1 MKTLIKGAL
10 LLSATLGMVTTQAQS
25 VDDIVS
31 KHIEALG
38 GKTVLNSIKS
48 IYVESTVE
56 FMGNEAP
63 STTYILNGKGYKNE
77 LDFSG
82 TKIVQCVTDKGGWAI
97 NPMAG
102 ATTAQ
107 AIPADQ
113 LKNYQ
118 LQLHVGGPLMDYAA
132 KGYKAELTGKDSASY
147 KIRLTTPDGIDMTY
161 FIDQK
166 TYLINKAV
174 SKISMGGQEIETTA
188 VFSDY
193 RLTNG
198 YSLAYSQ
205 QVILPQVTLN
215 ITNKKVE
222 MNKDIDPA
230 MFEMPKNN

>member
-10 LLSATLGMVTTQAQS
+10 LLSATLGIVTTQAQS

-77 LDFSG
+77 LDFNG

-107 AIPADQ
+107 PIPADQ

-132 KGYKAELTGKDSASY
+132 KGYKAELTGKDSTSY

-193 RLTNG
+193 RFTNG

-222 MNKDIDPA
+222 INKDIDPA
-230 MFEMPKNN
+230 MFEMPKN

>member
-1 MKTLIKGAL
+1 MKTLIKGVL
-10 LLSATLGMVTTQAQS
+10 LLSATLGMVTTQAQN

-107 AIPADQ
+107 PIPADQ

-188 VFSDY
+188 VLSDY

-222 MNKDIDPA
+222 INKDIDPV
-230 MFEMPKNN
+230 MFEMPKN

>member
-10 LLSATLGMVTTQAQS
+10 LLSAAFGIVSTQAQS

-31 KHIEALG
+31 KHIDALG

-48 IYVESTVE
+48 VYVESTVE
-56 FMGNEAP
+56 IMGNEAP

-77 LDFSG
+77 LDFNG
-82 TKIVQCVTDKGGWAI
+82 TKIIQCVTDKGGWAI

-102 ATTAQ
+102 STTAQ

-113 LKNYQ
+113 LKSYQ
-118 LQLHVGGPLMDYAA
+118 LQLSVGGPLMDYAA
-132 KGYKAELTGKDSASY
+132 KGYKAELIGKDSVAY
-147 KIRLTTPDGIDMTY
+147 KVRLTTPDGIDITY
-161 FIDQK
+161 FIDMK
-166 TYLINKAV
+166 TYLIDKAMNKV
-174 SKISMGGQEIETTA
+174 SMAGQSIETTA

-193 RLTNG
+193 KKTDAG
-198 YSLAYSQ
+198 YTMAYSQ

-215 ITNKKVE
+215 IINKKVE

-230 MFEMPKNN
+230 IFEMPK

>member
-10 LLSATLGMVTTQAQS
+10 LLSATLGIVTTQAQT

-63 STTYILNGKGYKNE
+63 SITYILNGKGYKNE

-107 AIPADQ
+107 PIPADQ

-193 RLTNG
+193 RFTNG

-230 MFEMPKNN
+230 MFEMPKN

>member
-10 LLSATLGMVTTQAQS
+10 LLSATLGIVTTQAQS

-107 AIPADQ
+107 PIPADQ

-193 RLTNG
+193 RFTNG

-230 MFEMPKNN
+230 MFEMPKN